1 MPAKGT
7 MYQCTIAES
16 VQVKGTGLHTGKEVS
31 LRFVPAAAGEGVFF
45 RRVDLPGSP
54 EIPARVEY
62 VFDTSRSTNLSVGDV
77 RIYTVEH
84 VLAAVRALEI
94 DNLCIEL
101 NSIEPPAINGSS
113 DLFVA
118 LLEQVGIKK
127 QKSARSYVSL
137 QNPVWW
143 SDKDIHIVALP
154 SEEYRVSY
162 TLHYPNAPQL
172 KSQYFS
178 LEVTPDTFKKEI
190 APCRTFAL
198 YDELSYLIDKGLI
211 RGGSLENAVVIQK
224 DAIISKEGLFFADE
238 MVRHKI
244 LDMIGDLS
252 LVGLY
257 FKAHIIS
264 LRSGHASNYQ
274 FAKLL
279 YQNLT
284 SENFSGKFHG
294 E

>member
-1 MPAKGT
+1 MA
-7 MYQCTIAES
+7 TIEHQSTVKSA
-16 VQVKGTGLHTGKEVS
+16 VQIKGTGLHTGKEVV
-31 LRFVPAAAGEGVFF
+31 LRFLPAKEGQGVFF
-45 RRVDLPGSP
+45 RRVDLPGCP

-62 VFDTSRSTNLSVGDV
+62 VADTSRSTNLAVGDA
-77 RIYTVEH
+77 RIITVEH

-94 DNLCIEL
+94 DNLCIEID
-101 NSIEPPAINGSS
+101 NIEPPAINGSA
-113 DLFVA
+113 DVFFA
-118 LLEQVGIKK
+118 LLEQVGISK
-127 QKSARSYVSL
+127 QASPRTYMRLKH
-137 QNPVWW
+137 PVWW
-143 SDKDIHIVALP
+143 SEKETHLIALP
-154 SEEYRVSY
+154 SEEYRISY
-162 TLHYPNAPQL
+162 TLHYPNTPQL
-172 KSQYFS
+172 KTQYYS
-178 LEVTPDTFKKEI
+178 IDVNSETFKKEI

-224 DAIISKEGLFFADE
+224 DSIISKDGLFFGDE

-252 LVGLY
+252 LIGIP

-274 FAKLL
+274 LAKLL
-279 YQNLT
+279 YQHLL
-284 SENFSGKFHG
+284 HG